1 MMSTPTLR
9 PATPDD
15 APLLRDIIVTAF
27 EPYRGKLVPPSGA
40 HSETPQT
47 IAGKLELGGGF
58 IAYAGD
64 EAVGAVLYELRE
76 GYGYLGRLA
85 VLPAQQHGG
94 IGRTLAQSVEDAV
107 RAAGLP
113 AVQLGV
119 RTGLAG
125 NVAFF
130 EGLGYRVISSNTHP
144 GYTEPTFLT
153 LRKDL
158 EAE

>member
-1 MMSTPTLR
+1 MPTPILR
-9 PATPDD
+9 PATADD

-47 IAGKLELGGGF
+47 IVGKLKLGGGF
-58 IAYAGD
+58 LAYVGD
-64 EAVGAVLYELRE
+64 ETIGAVLYELRQ

-85 VLPAQQHGG
+85 VLPAQQRGG
-94 IGRTLAQSVEDAV
+94 IGRALVQAVEHAV

-130 EGLGYRVISSNTHP
+130 KGLGYRVISTDTHP
-144 GYTEPTFLT
+144 GYTEPTFMT

-158 EAE
+158 ETV